1 MNPYDQRAIWYR
13 LLAIATVCAT
23 LLVAVAA
30 GSGFLFLKHAGVF
43 EPDEKLIEKI
53 TSHQTRSNTVVLARD
68 GSKIGEFYEV
78 DRAFVAYAQLPKDLI
93 KSIVAI
99 EDHNFWSHN
108 GFDPKGILRAAIAN
122 ITGGRTK
129 QGASTIS
136 QQLVKTFILGNERTF
151 ARKAREV
158 FLAIKLERL
167 ITKERILELYAN
179 EMFLGSGSYGVA
191 AAAKRYF
198 SKGLSDLEPHESALI
213 AGLFQS
219 PSAFNPLRHP
229 QRARARQKL
238 VIQALYATGN
248 IRLQQRDEMLRQNL
262 SYKPWSTDGSDAIA
276 PWFLDHVREEASAI
290 TGRDIRG
297 EGLIIKTTLD
307 PHLQGASTQ
316 AVKDADSNFR
326 RFEHQGRLEAA
337 LIAIDPST
345 GGILAMTGGRNYQI
359 SQFNRA
365 MSAKRH
371 PGSSFKTFVYAYAL
385 KKGWTWADR
394 MFIDPVKIDDYAP
407 KNLTDEYFTET
418 TMLRAFY
425 RSVNTAAVEV
435 AHKVGLG
442 GLLEFA
448 KQLGVKTALKR
459 ELGTALGGSE
469 TTMLDMASAYATIA
483 NAGQPEQPH
492 AITAIESA
500 SGESLFQHHR
510 TNEPSVGAPESP
522 ENQLEKP
529 LEKPL
534 DEATA
539 WLVTEGL
546 RSVLRHGT
554 AKSAS
559 SIAQHAVGKTGTSNE
574 GTDSWFCGYSA
585 AVAAAVWVGRDDH
598 TPISD
603 ATGTTLALPIWRHF
617 IETSLEIPE
626 WRKKFH
632 KPEGIVELLIDP
644 TYGSPTERGI
654 RMSFLEGTQPV
665 GTATMRIGTPNP
677 DQKTE
682 EDFPDIFTR

>member
-13 LLAIATVCAT
+13 LLAVATVSAT
-23 LLVAVAA
+23 LLVAVAV
-30 GSGFLFLKHAGVF
+30 GGGWLFLSRAGVF
-43 EPDEKLIEKI
+43 EPDDQLIEKI

-78 DRAFVAYAQLPKDLI
+78 DRAFVPYSQLPNDI
-93 KSIVAI
+93 IESIVAV
-99 EDHNFWSHN
+99 EDHNFWTHN

-122 ITGGRTK
+122 VTGGRTK

-136 QQLVKTFILGNERTF
+136 QQLVKAFILGNERTF

-167 ITKERILELYAN
+167 ISKERILELYAN

-198 SKGLSDLEPHESALI
+198 SKSLNELEPNESALI

-229 QRARARQKL
+229 QRARARQKM
-238 VIQALYATGN
+238 VIQALYANGM
-248 IRLQQRDEMLRQNL
+248 LSMQERDKILRQPIH
-262 SYKPWSTDGSDAIA
+262 YKPWSTDGSNAIA
-276 PWFLDHVREEASAI
+276 PWFLDLVREEASAI
-290 TGRDIRG
+290 TGRDLRG
-297 EGLIIKTTLD
+297 EGLIIRTTLD
-307 PHLQGASTQ
+307 PHLQIAATQ
-316 AVKDADSNFR
+316 AVKDADSNFH
-326 RFEHQGRLEAA
+326 RFENQGRLEAA
-337 LIAIDPST
+337 LVALDPGT
-345 GGILAMTGGRNYQI
+345 GGILAMTGGRNYQL
-359 SQFNRA
+359 SQFNRSI
-365 MSAKRH
+365 SAKRH
-371 PGSSFKTFVYAYAL
+371 PGSAFKTFVYAYAL

-394 MFIDPVKIDDYAP
+394 MFIDPVKIDDYEP
-407 KNLTDEYFTET
+407 KNLTDEFFTET

-425 RSVNTAAVEV
+425 RSVNTPAVEV

-448 KQLGVKTALKR
+448 RQLGVKSSLKR

-483 NAGQPEQPH
+483 NAGQPQQPH
-492 AITAIESA
+492 AITSIESPT
-500 SGESLFQHHR
+500 GESLFQQR
-510 TNEPSVGAPESP
+510 KISEQATDASTPNE
-522 ENQLEKP
+522 Q
-529 LEKPL
+529 PL

-554 AKSAS
+554 ARSAAP
-559 SIAQHAVGKTGTSNE
+559 IAQHAVGKTGTSNE
-574 GTDSWFCGYSA
+574 GIDNWFCGYSA
-585 AVAAAVWVGRDDH
+585 ALAAAVWVGRDDH
-598 TPISD
+598 TPITD
-603 ATGTTLALPIWRHF
+603 ATGTALALPVWRQF
-617 IETSLEIPE
+617 IESSLEIQE

-632 KPEGIVELLIDP
+632 KPDGIVELMVDP
-644 TYGSPTERGI
+644 TYGRPSDHGI
-654 RMSFLEGTQPV
+654 RMSFIEGTQPV
-665 GTATMRIGTPNP
+665 GTATMRIGTPNSE
-677 DQKTE
+677 QKTD
-682 EDFPDIFTR
+682 EDFPDIFAR

>member
-1 MNPYDQRAIWYR
+1 MNPYDQRTIWYR
-13 LLAIATVCAT
+13 MLAVATVCAT
-23 LLVAVAA
+23 LMAAVAV
-30 GSGFLFLKHAGVF
+30 GGGFLFLKRAGVF

-53 TSHQTRSNTVVLARD
+53 TSHQTRSNTIVLARD

-78 DRAFVAYAQLPKDLI
+78 DRAFVPFAQLPRGI
-93 KSIVAI
+93 IQSIVAI
-99 EDHNFWSHN
+99 EDRNFWSHN
-108 GFDPKGILRAAIAN
+108 GFDPKGIVRAAIAN
-122 ITGGRTK
+122 LTGGRTR

-136 QQLVKTFILGNERTF
+136 QQLVKAFILGNERTF

-158 FLAIKLERL
+158 FLAIKLERQ
-167 ITKERILELYAN
+167 ISKERILELYAN

-198 SKGLSDLEPHESALI
+198 SKNLDELEPHESALI

-229 QRARARQKL
+229 QRARARQKM
-238 VIQALYATGN
+238 VIQALYSNEN
-248 IRLQQRDEMLRQNL
+248 ISLQQRDEMLRQPL
-262 SYKPWSTDGSDAIA
+262 RYKPWSTDGSDAIA
-276 PWFLDHVREEASAI
+276 PWFLDHVREEASTI

-297 EGLIIKTTLD
+297 EGLTIRTTLD
-307 PHLQGASTQ
+307 PQLQNASTQ
-316 AVKDADSNFR
+316 AVKGADSNFR
-326 RFEHQGRLEAA
+326 RHEHQGRLEAA

-345 GGILAMTGGRNYQI
+345 GGILAMTGGRNYQV

-365 MSAKRH
+365 ISAKRH
-371 PGSSFKTFVYAYAL
+371 PGSAFKTFVYAYAL

-394 MFIDPVKIDDYAP
+394 MFIDPVKIDDYTP

-425 RSVNTAAVEV
+425 RSVNTPAVEV
-435 AHKVGLG
+435 AHKIGLG
-442 GLLEFA
+442 GILEFA
-448 KQLGVKTALKR
+448 RQLGIRTVLKR

-469 TTMLDMASAYATIA
+469 TTMVDMASAYATIA
-483 NAGQPEQPH
+483 NAGQPEKPH
-492 AITAIESA
+492 AITKIESA
-500 SGESLFQHHR
+500 SGESLFQHGR
-510 TNEPSVGAPESP
+510 TNEPNIDSQDRA
-522 ENQLEKP
+522 
-529 LEKPL
+529 EKPL
-534 DEATA
+534 DDATS

-554 AKSAS
+554 ARSAS

-574 GTDSWFCGYSA
+574 GIDSWFCGYSA
-585 AVAAAVWVGRDDH
+585 AVAVAVWVGRDDH

-603 ATGTTLALPIWRHF
+603 ATGTALALPVWRQF
-617 IETSLEIPE
+617 METSLEIPE

-632 KPEGIVELLIDP
+632 KPEGIVELLVDP
-644 TYGSPTERGI
+644 TYGRPTERGI

-665 GTATMRIGTPNP
+665 GNATMRIGTPNQ